1 MEMRIGGKE
10 VSSPDDAWIEVKNP
24 ATGEL
29 IDRVPAGS
37 AGDVAEAVEAAGA
50 AFENWKKKG
59 MRERGMILFHAA
71 EKVRE
76 QHKDL
81 ARLLTMEQ
89 GKPLRE
95 AIDEVRGMPISLSTM
110 PGYPHSQ
117 QGKRSGWVRRAMPLS
132 CANRSGSAA
141 RSSPGTCPSSSW
153 AGKSGRHCL
162 REIPWS

>member
-1 MEMRIGGKE
+1 MEMRIGGKN
-10 VSSPDDAWIEVKNP
+10 VASPDETWIEVKNP

-37 AGDVAEAVEAAGA
+37 AGDVAEAVEVAAA
-50 AFENWKKKG
+50 ALTGWKKKG

-81 ARLLTMEQ
+81 ARLLTAEQ

-95 AIDEVRGMPISLSTM
+95 SIDEVR
-110 PGYPHSQ
+110 
-117 QGKRSGWVRRAMPLS
+117 
-132 CANRSGSAA
+132 
-141 RSSPGTCPSSSW
+141 
-153 AGKSGRHCL
+153 
-162 REIPWS
+162 